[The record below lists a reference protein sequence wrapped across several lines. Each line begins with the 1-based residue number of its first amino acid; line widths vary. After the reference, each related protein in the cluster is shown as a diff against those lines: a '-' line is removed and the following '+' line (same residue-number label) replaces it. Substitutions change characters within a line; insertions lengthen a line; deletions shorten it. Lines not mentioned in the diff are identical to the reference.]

1 LARRTGLLLAAM
13 AIPAV
18 SNIVLCLV
26 LIPRFGLQGALWATL
41 ASYAIGALASYGLG
55 RRALALPVPWETLGR
70 AGLAAA
76 LMALAVAAT
85 PALGGVLELSL
96 KALVG
101 IAVYGALAYGLDICG
116 ARTHS
121 GRLVRALQARGA

>member
-1 LARRTGLLLAAM
+1 MT
-13 AIPAV
+13 
-18 SNIVLCLV
+18 
-26 LIPRFGLQGALWATL
+26 
-41 ASYAIGALASYGLG
+41 SYAIGAVASFGLG

-76 LMALAVAAT
+76 VMALAVAAT
-85 PALGGVLELSL
+85 PAVGGVIELAA
-96 KALVG
+96 KAVVG
-101 IAVYGALAYGLDICG
+101 IAVYGALAYVLDICG